1 MIVNVCG
8 ALEKSEN
15 IWEHVKR
22 AWVPLGEP
30 EGVRLKLRWEHWVHV
45 SRLTS
50 GFRNVSGK
58 EWSLLFPSSLFTLSS
73 SKFSYFLAMPPAH
86 LTRVLLPSQWA
97 FAFTLF
103 WFCALSLFWSSWA
116 HCSPVVRLGSITPLV
131 WLKNFNDPIIAFRKV
146 HPNSLTS
153 FPNAF
158 LIVHLN
164 LSPLPLLI
172 HPHSTPSPLLCP
184 PSWGR
189 TCSFSARNLFSSNPL
204 RPVPFP
210 G

>member
-116 HCSPVVRLGSITPLV
+116 YCSPVVRLGSARSRFSKSDLSTASYPVTLLFFPSLNSSDLV
-131 WLKNFNDPIIAFRKV
+131 EFLWQR
-146 HPNSLTS
+146 STS
-153 FPNAF
+153 Q
-158 LIVHLN
+158 
-164 LSPLPLLI
+164 
-172 HPHSTPSPLLCP
+172 
-184 PSWGR
+184 
-189 TCSFSARNLFSSNPL
+189 
-204 RPVPFP
+204 
-210 G
+210 